1 MKNITKRNFFKGL
14 ALLTLNSY
22 LIGKSSNLLAHSKKK
37 DDYKKS
43 NFGNDTDALIVVDVQ
58 NDFCPGGSLAVKE
71 GNTIIGKINEIQM
84 FLEVIDTVLCVAF
97 CTGRGFR
104 TDQPRKSAQQHQ

>member
-14 ALLTLNSY
+14 AFLTLNSY
-22 LIGKSSNLLAHSKKK
+22 LIGKSSNLLAHSEKK

-58 NDFCPGGSLAVKE
+58 NDFCPGGSLAV
-71 GNTIIGKINEIQM
+71 
-84 FLEVIDTVLCVAF
+84 
-97 CTGRGFR
+97 
-104 TDQPRKSAQQHQ
+104 